1 MSHTTQ
7 CPACQTKFKVTDAH
21 LALAG
26 GMVRC
31 GRCNHVFHA
40 PSHFEALSA
49 EEPEQIELPPPA
61 AAPVTPTA
69 APGPLEED
77 DFELELPDFQPE
89 AAAEPERPAAP
100 ASPPAPEETP
110 VFRDEDLALPD
121 YDVLRQQAAPAAP
134 APAAS
139 SIAPDFR
146 TAALD
151 AEQQGG
157 RQQLAEFEQALA
169 AALRPHKAPEAA
181 VEAAASNPFADAPA
195 VSPSPAVPP
204 VWAEEREAFEEVAT
218 DAQQAPAEEQL
229 ADAQRSGRPWWQNVL
244 LTLLALLLLTLL
256 LAQFLFVNR
265 TRAAAEL
272 PELRPLLEAACAP
285 LGCSVP
291 LPGDRQLIRTE
302 WSELSFIP
310 GHDKLIQL
318 NATLKNL
325 ATYPQKYPVLELT
338 LKNGNDQVMVRKVL
352 LPQQYLKAQ
361 DFKLGQFNANS
372 EVKLQLRMEVT
383 EGKAQGYSLD
393 FYYP

>member
-7 CPACQTKFKVTDAH
+7 CPACETKFKVTDAH

-40 PSHFEALSA
+40 PSHFESLQDL
-49 EEPEQIELPPPA
+49 EPEQIAPPPA
-61 AAPVTPTA
+61 APQPPANAT
-69 APGPLEED
+69 APGPLDDD

-89 AAAEPERPAAP
+89 PTAQAEPATPAVSQPAPAA
-100 ASPPAPEETP
+100 ETP
-110 VFRDEDLALPD
+110 VFRDEDLTLPD
-121 YDVLRQQAAPAAP
+121 YDMPRTRDSAAAAPE
-134 APAAS
+134 S
-139 SIAPDFR
+139 GSITPDFR
-146 TAALD
+146 TAAMD
-151 AEQQGG
+151 AEQQSG

-169 AALRPHKAPEAA
+169 EALRPQRATEPAA
-181 VEAAASNPFADAPA
+181 EPHNPFADAPDNSA
-195 VSPSPAVPP
+195 EQTLPP
-204 VWAEEREAFEEVAT
+204 VWAEERDTKTGTQPDDAALQPPPATEEAPR
-218 DAQQAPAEEQL
+218 D
-229 ADAQRSGRPWWQNVL
+229 GRPWWKSVLMVL
-244 LTLLALLLLTLL
+244 LACLLLLLL

-272 PELRPLLEAACAP
+272 PELRPLLEAVCAP

-338 LKNGNDQVMVRKVL
+338 LKNGNDQIIVRKVL
-352 LPQQYLKAQ
+352 LPQQYLKPQ